1 MSPTAFATCSPLDPG
16 ELQRAPVR
24 YPRPGR
30 LRTPLVLEGAKAER
44 AAAALGLLV
53 VSDLLEHLPRDR
65 REARAIAQL
74 EPGETATLVAQV
86 TGIASRPVRRR
97 GMRPLVQATVA
108 DGTGHL
114 VVDLLQPAVA
124 RRALS
129 GRDPARA
136 ARQVRGLAALQRP
149 GTRAHQRG
157 DRGRRPRRT
166 LPRHRGALLDADPGP
181 RPRARGRLRRCARAA
196 AGLAARP
203 RASRRARRRACEPH
217 TSPAPTRTRSVLAP
231 GSRSRSCC
239 SPNWRCSSAAGAAPT
254 AHPRP
259 CWRAPASSRSG
270 GWRADFRSR

>member
-114 VVDLLQPAVA
+114 VVTFFNQPWLVE
-124 RRALS
+124 RY
-129 GRDPARA
+129 P
-136 ARQVRGLAALQRP
+136 V
-149 GTRAHQRG
+149 GTRLVLHG
-157 DRGRRPRRT
+157 KFE
-166 LPRHRGALLDADPGP
+166 
-181 RPRARGRLRRCARAA
+181 
-196 AGLAARP
+196 
-203 RASRRARRRACEPH
+203 ASRRFNVQAHARTNEATAGADLVAHYPATEGLSSTQILALVRAHAGAFDDVLEPLPASLRVRERLAERGAALRAAHFPRTDEDQERARARLAFEELLLAQLALLVRRRGRAH
-217 TSPAPTRTRSVLAP
+217 GASAPVL
-231 GSRSRSCC
+231 G
-239 SPNWRCSSAAGAAPT
+239 
-254 AHPRP
+254 
-259 CWRAPASSRSG
+259 APASSRSG